1 MAAVIF
7 GTIHTFVGASADMA
21 ALTILAGVPI
31 GSRFFSSDDGCW
43 YVLIAAGT
51 WTKEV
56 KPAS

>member
-1 MAAVIF
+1 MAAIIIGDTHVY
-7 GTIHTFVGASADMA
+7 VGASADMA
-21 ALTILAGVPI
+21 ALTVVAGVPI